1 MSSLMGQVLVGMNNF
16 GMSILAAE
24 GDAAADGFSLVAQS
38 AIAAIIFAVI
48 GLVVLAVSIVLMSKL
63 MPLPF
68 WKEIEEDQN
77 TALGVMVGSIV
88 IGISIIIAAA
98 IHG

>member
-1 MSSLMGQVLVGMNNF
+1 MNNL
-16 GMSILAAE
+16 ITLLAQDGVEAGAE
-24 GDAAADGFSLVAQS
+24 NAIVHGATAAL
-38 AIAAIIFAVI
+38 IYAAI
-48 GLVVLAVSIVLMSKL
+48 GLAVLTLSIVLMSKL

-77 TALGVMVGSIV
+77 TALGIMVGSII

>member
-1 MSSLMGQVLVGMNNF
+1 MTGLASQ
-16 GMSILAAE
+16 SIPAFTGLLAAAEE
-24 GDAAADGFSLVAQS
+24 GGINVPGIQGALIYS
-38 AIAAIIFAVI
+38 VI
-48 GLVVLAVSIVLMSKL
+48 GLIVLTGAIMLMSKL

-77 TALGVMVGSIV
+77 TALGIMVGSII

>member
-1 MSSLMGQVLVGMNNF
+1 MTGLATNMLAFAGL
-16 GMSILAAE
+16 LAADE
-24 GDAAADGFSLVAQS
+24 TGGGSDGMGNSIVAAVISS
-38 AIAAIIFAVI
+38 AI
-48 GLVVLAVSIVLMSKL
+48 GLVVLTVSIILMSKL

-77 TALGVMVGSIV
+77 TALGIMVGSIV

>member
-1 MSSLMGQVLVGMNNF
+1 MFAFISHTVLGMVGL
-16 GMSILAAE
+16 LADEAGTE
-24 GDAAADGFSLVAQS
+24 PAGSMVDHLLPALVFSA
-38 AIAAIIFAVI
+38 I
-48 GLVVLAVSIVLMSKL
+48 GLVVLALAIVLMSKL

-77 TALGVMVGSIV
+77 TALGIMVGSIV

>member
-1 MSSLMGQVLVGMNNF
+1 MTGLTIQ
-16 GMSILAAE
+16 SIPAFTGLLAQE
-24 GDAAADGFSLVAQS
+24 GASTDS
-38 AIAAIIFAVI
+38 IIGALIYSVI
-48 GLVVLAVSIVLMSKL
+48 GLLVLTLAIILMSKL

-77 TALGVMVGSIV
+77 TALGIMVGSII